1 MITLVLTVTFGPP
14 CLVMQVRKFDVVNS
28 ESMDMEATGEV
39 VVVHAAKVRLSKIAV
54 SVVKKAAL
62 LERDTITVSESTRQ
76 EVWANVAQ

>member
-1 MITLVLTVTFGPP
+1 
-14 CLVMQVRKFDVVNS
+14 MQVRKFDVVNS